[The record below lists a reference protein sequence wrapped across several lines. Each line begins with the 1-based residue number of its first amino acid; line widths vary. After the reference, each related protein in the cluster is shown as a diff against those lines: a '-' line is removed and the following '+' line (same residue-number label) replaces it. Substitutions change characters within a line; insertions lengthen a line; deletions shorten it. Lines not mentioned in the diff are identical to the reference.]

1 VTEDVR
7 LHLERA
13 DDCIADAELLF
24 AASRFDATVSR
35 AYYAMFHA
43 ATAALLQRGIKR
55 RSHQGIIAAFGQTF
69 MKPGIID
76 VRFHRYFTKAFSLRQ
91 ESDYQPVVRLV
102 DETAREVLGWAREFV
117 TVCRTL
123 CA

>member
-1 VTEDVR
+1 VTDDVR

-24 AASRFDATVSR
+24 AASRYGAAVSR

-43 ATAALLQRGIKR
+43 ATAALLHRGITR
-55 RSHQGIIAAFGQTF
+55 HSHHGVIAAFGHVF
-69 MKPGIID
+69 AKSGLVD
-76 VRFHRYFTKAFSLRQ
+76 VRFHKYFADAFDLRQ
-91 ESDYQPVVRLV
+91 ESDYLPVVRLA
-102 DETAREVLGWAREFV
+102 DDRAREVVGWAREFV
-117 TVCRTL
+117 AVCRTL